1 MPPEPDAS
9 SRGPRR
15 FVLLGDP
22 VSHSLSPRIHNAA
35 FRELGLDAVYGA
47 QRCDR
52 KAVPELMR
60 SLAGGNV
67 TVPHKRVAAETIDRA
82 SNAVRAT
89 GACNTFWLE
98 RGTLRG
104 DNTDVAGF
112 DRALRELVG
121 QPKNANVLLLGAGG
135 AAAAALYS
143 LLTAGVA
150 HVTVQNRTPRRARD
164 MVARV
169 APHDDRVRLAADGVV
184 HPAYDVA
191 VNATTLGLRAE
202 DPLPVELEATRFD
215 AAFDMVYSPN
225 ETAWVRAARAAGI
238 PATDG
243 KAMLLYQAAAAFERW
258 WDRTAPL
265 EAMRAALDSAT

>member
-1 MPPEPDAS
+1 MPPEPDAA

-35 FRELGLDAVYGA
+35 FRELGLDAVYSA
-47 QRCDR
+47 LRCER
-52 KAVPELMR
+52 KAVAEHMR
-60 SLAGGNV
+60 SVAGGNV
-67 TVPHKRVAAETIDRA
+67 TVPHKRVAAESIDRS

-121 QPKNANVLLLGAGG
+121 HPKDANVLLIGAGG
-135 AAAAALYS
+135 AAAAALYA
-143 LLTAGVA
+143 LLSAGVA
-150 HVTVQNRTPRRARD
+150 HVTVQNRTPRRAKE
-164 MVARV
+164 MVTRV
-169 APHDDRVRLAADGVV
+169 APHDERVRLSADGVL
-184 HPAYDVA
+184 HPSYDLA
-191 VNATTLGLRAE
+191 VNATTLGLRPDDAM
-202 DPLPVELEATRFD
+202 PLELESTRVD
-215 AAFDMVYSPN
+215 AVFDMVYSPN
-225 ETAWVRAARAAGI
+225 ETPWVRAARAAGI

-258 WDRTAPL
+258 WDRSAPL
-265 EAMRAALDSAT
+265 DAMRAALESA

>member
-1 MPPEPDAS
+1 MPPEPDAA

-35 FRELGLDAVYGA
+35 FRELGLDAVYSA
-47 QRCDR
+47 VRCGR
-52 KAVPELMR
+52 AAVAEHMR
-60 SLAGGNV
+60 SVAGGNV
-67 TVPHKRVAAETIDRA
+67 TVPHKRVAADAIGRA

-121 QPKNANVLLLGAGG
+121 HPKDAQVLLIGAGG
-135 AAAAALYS
+135 AAAAALYA
-143 LLTAGVA
+143 LLTAGIA
-150 HVTVQNRTPRRARD
+150 HVTVLNRTPRRAKE

-169 APHDDRVRLAADGVV
+169 APHDERVRLGADGVLL
-184 HPAYDVA
+184 PAYDIA
-191 VNATTLGLRAE
+191 VNATTLGLRPD
-202 DPLPVELEATRFD
+202 DPLPLAPGPTTVD
-215 AAFDMVYSPN
+215 AVFDMVYSAK
-225 ETAWVRAARAAGI
+225 ETPWVRAARAAGI
-238 PATDG
+238 PAMDG

-258 WDRTAPL
+258 WDRSAPL
-265 EAMRAALDSAT
+265 EAMRAALESA